1 MLLDSCDNIAMTEPQ
16 KNTISAAPANPDTYK
31 IAYIDRDLL
40 VIDKP
45 YDLLTVPGRGIEN
58 QDCLI
63 NRLLCEQPNARIVHR
78 LDYATSGL
86 VIIPLSYDAQKSI
99 SRQFEQRTTHKQYIA
114 IVHGIIKEDSGV
126 IDLPLICD
134 WPNRPKQMVD
144 FENGKSAQ
152 TEFKVL
158 ARDINQN
165 STRVELK
172 PITGRSHQ
180 LRVHM
185 LALGHPILGDRFYAS
200 GDALNASNRLLLHAQ
215 SISFDH
221 PESAERLH
229 IEALPQF

>member
-1 MLLDSCDNIAMTEPQ
+1 MNEYQ
-16 KNTISAAPANPDTYK
+16 KTPISAAPANPD
-31 IAYIDRDLL
+31 AYSIVYTDSELL

-63 NRLLCEQPNARIVHR
+63 NRVIGEQPNARIVHR

-86 VIIPLSYDAQKSI
+86 VIIPLSYEAQKSI
-99 SRQFEQRTTHKQYIA
+99 SRQFELRSTDKQYVA
-114 IVHGIIKEDSGV
+114 VVHGIIKDDSGI

-144 FENGKSAQ
+144 HENGKPAQ
-152 TEFKVL
+152 TKFRVL
-158 ARDINQN
+158 ARNTSQN

-185 LALGHPILGDRFYAS
+185 LALGHPILGDRFYAT
-200 GDALNASNRLLLHAQ
+200 GDALNASKRLLLHAQ

-229 IEALPQF
+229 IEASPPF

>member
-1 MLLDSCDNIAMTEPQ
+1 MNEHQ
-16 KNTISAAPANPDTYK
+16 KTPISDAPANPDAYK
-31 IAYIDRDLL
+31 LVYTDSELL

-63 NRLLCEQPNARIVHR
+63 NRVISEQPNARIVHR

-86 VIIPLSYDAQKSI
+86 VIIPLSYEAQKSI
-99 SRQFEQRTTHKQYIA
+99 SRQFELRSTDKQYVA
-114 IVHGIIKEDSGV
+114 VVHGIIKDDSGI

-144 FENGKSAQ
+144 HENGKPAQ
-152 TEFKVL
+152 TKFRVL
-158 ARDINQN
+158 ARNTSQN

-185 LALGHPILGDRFYAS
+185 LALGHPILGDRFYAT
-200 GDALNASNRLLLHAQ
+200 GDALDASKRLLLHAQ

-229 IEALPQF
+229 IEASLPF

>member
-1 MLLDSCDNIAMTEPQ
+1 MNEHQ
-16 KNTISAAPANPDTYK
+16 KTPISAAPANPDAYK
-31 IAYIDRDLL
+31 LVYTHSELL

-63 NRLLCEQPNARIVHR
+63 NRVISEQPNARVVHR

-86 VIIPLSYDAQKSI
+86 VIIPLSYEAQKSI
-99 SRQFEQRTTHKQYIA
+99 SRQFELRSTDKQYVA
-114 IVHGIIKEDSGV
+114 VVHGIIKDDSGI

-144 FENGKSAQ
+144 HENGKPAQ
-152 TEFKVL
+152 TKFRVL
-158 ARDINQN
+158 ARNTSQN

-185 LALGHPILGDRFYAS
+185 LALGHPILGDRFYAT
-200 GDALNASNRLLLHAQ
+200 GDALDASKRLLLHAQ

-229 IEALPQF
+229 IEASPPF

>member
-1 MLLDSCDNIAMTEPQ
+1 MNEHQ
-16 KNTISAAPANPDTYK
+16 KTPISAAPANPDAYK
-31 IAYIDRDLL
+31 LVYTDSELL

-63 NRLLCEQPNARIVHR
+63 NRVISEQPNARIVHR

-86 VIIPLSYDAQKSI
+86 VIIPLSYEAQKSI
-99 SRQFEQRTTHKQYIA
+99 SRQFELRSTDKQYVA
-114 IVHGIIKEDSGV
+114 VVHGIIKDDSGI

-144 FENGKSAQ
+144 HENGKPAQ
-152 TEFKVL
+152 TKFRVL
-158 ARDINQN
+158 ARNTSQN

-185 LALGHPILGDRFYAS
+185 LALGHPILGDRFYAT
-200 GDALNASNRLLLHAQ
+200 GDALDASKRLLLHAQ

-229 IEALPQF
+229 IEASPPF

>member
-1 MLLDSCDNIAMTEPQ
+1 MIEPQ
-16 KNTISAAPANPDTYK
+16 SNTLSAAPANPAPYK
-31 IAYIDRDLL
+31 IVYIDSELL

-63 NRLLCEQPNARIVHR
+63 NRVLREQPNARIVHR

-86 VIIPLSYDAQKSI
+86 VIIPMSYEAQKSI
-99 SRQFEQRTTHKQYIA
+99 SRQFEQRSTQKQYIA
-114 IVHGIIKEDSGV
+114 VVHGIVNEDAGV
-126 IDLPLICD
+126 IDFPLICD
-134 WPNRPKQMVD
+134 WPNRPKQMID
-144 FENGKSAQ
+144 LENGKPAQ

-158 ARDINQN
+158 ARDIRQN

-229 IEALPQF
+229 IEASAPF

>member
-1 MLLDSCDNIAMTEPQ
+1 MNEHQ
-16 KNTISAAPANPDTYK
+16 KTPISAAPANPDAYK
-31 IAYIDRDLL
+31 LVYTDSELL

-63 NRLLCEQPNARIVHR
+63 NRVISEQPNARIVHR

-86 VIIPLSYDAQKSI
+86 VIIPLSYEAQKSI
-99 SRQFEQRTTHKQYIA
+99 SRQFELRLTDKQYVA
-114 IVHGIIKEDSGV
+114 VVHGIIKDDSGI

-144 FENGKSAQ
+144 HENGKPAQ
-152 TEFKVL
+152 TKFRVL
-158 ARDINQN
+158 ARNTSQN

-185 LALGHPILGDRFYAS
+185 LALGHPILGDRFYAT
-200 GDALNASNRLLLHAQ
+200 GDALDASKRLLLHAQ

-229 IEALPQF
+229 IEASPPF

>member
-1 MLLDSCDNIAMTEPQ
+1 MNEHQ
-16 KNTISAAPANPDTYK
+16 KTPISAAPANPD
-31 IAYIDRDLL
+31 AYSIVYTDSELL

-45 YDLLTVPGRGIEN
+45 YNLLTVPGRGIEN

-63 NRLLCEQPNARIVHR
+63 NRVISEQPNARIVHR

-86 VIIPLSYDAQKSI
+86 VIIPLSYEAQKSI
-99 SRQFEQRTTHKQYIA
+99 SRQFELRSTDKQYVA
-114 IVHGIIKEDSGV
+114 VVHGIIKDDSGI

-144 FENGKSAQ
+144 HENGKPAQ
-152 TEFKVL
+152 TKFRVL
-158 ARDINQN
+158 ARNTSQN

-185 LALGHPILGDRFYAS
+185 LALGHPILGDRFYAT
-200 GDALNASNRLLLHAQ
+200 GDALDASKRLLLHAQ

-229 IEALPQF
+229 IEASPPF